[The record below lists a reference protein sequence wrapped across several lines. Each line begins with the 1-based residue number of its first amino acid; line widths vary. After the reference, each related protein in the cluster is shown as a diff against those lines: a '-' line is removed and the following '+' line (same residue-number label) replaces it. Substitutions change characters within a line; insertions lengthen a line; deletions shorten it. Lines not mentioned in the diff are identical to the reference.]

1 MQQDKAGRSRE
12 SHFYDVAMQIIP
24 ADVAACRADS
34 RGADRPLLASLYD
47 SLCIILFMLLD
58 FRTCVIVMLRHESIV
73 AAYGKGRFAGVSSLM
88 MLPAN
93 FVRGRSPK
101 LKHMK

>member
-1 MQQDKAGRSRE
+1 
-12 SHFYDVAMQIIP
+12 MQIIP

-58 FRTCVIVMLRHESIV
+58 FRICVIVMLRHESIV
-73 AAYGKGRFAGVSSLM
+73 DVLERAFRRCLKSHDAACEFRQGP
-88 MLPAN
+88 LPEIKAYEIIW
-93 FVRGRSPK
+93 RL
-101 LKHMK
+101 LKNA